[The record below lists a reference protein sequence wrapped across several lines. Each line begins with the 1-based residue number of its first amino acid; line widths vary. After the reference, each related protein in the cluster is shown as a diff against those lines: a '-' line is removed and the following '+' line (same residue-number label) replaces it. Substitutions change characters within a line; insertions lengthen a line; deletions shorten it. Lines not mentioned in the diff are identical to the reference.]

1 MDMRPS
7 RSPLASRLLIALAV
21 GATVLLGVVGCGGS
35 GGLYSRDVGYLAEQY
50 LPTTRRADA
59 HPDSVRHLS
68 IVTEDEQIKFELDED
83 YQDLHTR
90 WSCTFQVTTA
100 SGSVHQPL
108 TYATLWSKELSL
120 AALQA
125 DRGITSLTR
134 DQALKMIEE
143 REEEYQNLLQIDV
156 YWFSG
161 PDGTAIS
168 GPGAQVRLR
177 DGQGNTYRPVRDDHG
192 PLREAFITGGNS
204 ALYRRNMFYFKRT
217 VDGRDIIDD
226 IETLRLTVAPTA
238 APRVRFEWTWDE

>member
-1 MDMRPS
+1 M
-7 RSPLASRLLIALAV
+7 
-21 GATVLLGVVGCGGS
+21 
-35 GGLYSRDVGYLAEQY
+35 YSQDVGDLAEQY
-50 LPTTRRADA
+50 LPTTRQADA
-59 HPDSVRHLS
+59 HPDSVRNLS
-68 IVTEDEQIKFELDED
+68 IITEDETVKFELDED
-83 YQDLHTR
+83 YQDLHTL

-100 SGSVHQPL
+100 SGSVRQPL

-134 DQALKMIEE
+134 DQAMKMIDE
-143 REEEYQNLLQIDV
+143 REQEYHELLQIDV

-161 PDGTAIS
+161 PDGTPIS

-204 ALYRRNMFYFKRT
+204 ALYRRNMFFFKRN
-217 VDGRDIIDD
+217 VDGSDLLDD
-226 IETLRLTVAPTA
+226 TETLRLTVSPTA
-238 APRVRFEWTWDE
+238 APRVRFEWAWDE